1 MADIIKALN
10 EGTSSDGGNTVPI
23 EFAARLL
30 ELITAKT
37 VTLPDLEQVNMN
49 TSVMYI
55 PKNTSGTTAYIVS
68 ELGTITPSQQGYG
81 RITLTAKK
89 FAALVEAS
97 TELFEDNNVALAGT
111 IASDMGRDLALK
123 IDNEILNGTTG
134 GSGFVG
140 LRDTA
145 SYTNSVSANGTVGGT
160 GGANISI
167 TPISKA
173 IDEVLKDNHEQ
184 PDVAYFNPRTVGSLR
199 LLTDSTARPMFNAE
213 TFGSPLLANGV
224 IGTIYGAGVK
234 TTSQLP
240 VNISAGTSSSDL
252 AAADAIVGRSKMF
265 GIYGARRGITAQT
278 QYRIDSDRNAYQV
291 TLRSAF
297 AVKYADAY
305 CVIRNIW
312 N

>member
-10 EGTSSDGGNTVPI
+10 EGTSGDGGYAVPQ

-30 ELITAKT
+30 ELITAKA

-49 TSVMYI
+49 SNVMYI
-55 PKNTSGTTAYIVS
+55 PKNTTGTTAYIVP
-68 ELGTITPSQQGYG
+68 ELGNITASQQGYG

-97 TELFEDNNVALAGT
+97 TELLEDNNVALVNT
-111 IASDMGRDLALK
+111 IVSDMARDVALK
-123 IDNEILNGTTG
+123 IDNEVLNGATG

-145 SYTNSVSANGTVGGT
+145 SFTNSVSADGTIGGT
-160 GGANISI
+160 AGANISL

-173 IDEVLKDNHEQ
+173 VDEVLKDNHEQ
-184 PDVAYFNPRTVGSLR
+184 PDISYWNPRTIGSLR
-199 LLTDSTARPMFNAE
+199 LLTDSTTRPIFNNE
-213 TFGSPLLANGV
+213 TFGSPLLRDGV
-224 IGTIYGAGVK
+224 IGQCYGFAIK
-234 TTSQLP
+234 PTTQLA
-240 VNISAGTSSSDL
+240 VNLSYGTSTADK
-252 AAADAIVGRSKMF
+252 ACADAIVGKSKMF
-265 GIYGARRGITAQT
+265 GIYGSRRGVTAKT
-278 QYRIDSDRNAYQV
+278 DYVIATDRNQYQI

-297 AVKYADAY
+297 AIKYPDAY
-305 CVIRNIW
+305 TVIRAIW